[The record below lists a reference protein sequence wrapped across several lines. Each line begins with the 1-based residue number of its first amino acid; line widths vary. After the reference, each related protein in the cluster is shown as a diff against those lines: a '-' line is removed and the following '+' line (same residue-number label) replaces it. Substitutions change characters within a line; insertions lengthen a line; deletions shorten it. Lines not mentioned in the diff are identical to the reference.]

1 VPPFSRVFTGTAPSP
16 KRWRT
21 GIQEPPASARRGG
34 GRARARPRPGRS
46 DGLHAKCKV
55 NTPVCNV
62 FGIRARRAI
71 VRRTHIYTDRVVLEG
86 RTRGGNFVGAPHIR
100 VQRSSPVEIRFNP
113 VQPFYVILHF
123 SLHNT
128 ERYPARHL
136 PTRTGRLARARYSA
150 RADFS
155 APVLRKLGRAR
166 YTSALRSPR
175 NPRGFFLGRLFPPAR
190 SSSQPFTRVSRAN
203 LRPRPHHVR
212 VYQHVRHL
220 LKDSPGRARSAPR

>member
-1 VPPFSRVFTGTAPSP
+1 V
-16 KRWRT
+16 
-21 GIQEPPASARRGG
+21 
-34 GRARARPRPGRS
+34 RPRPGRS

-71 VRRTHIYTDRVVLEG
+71 VRCTHIYTDRVVLKG

-100 VQRSSPVEIRFNP
+100 VQRSSPVEIRFNLFCDFCTFASQYGTYLRAASAYTNGSP
-113 VQPFYVILHF
+113 RSCTVPSTRRFQRPRAQEIGPG
-123 SLHNT
+123 SLHV
-128 ERYPARHL
+128 
-136 PTRTGRLARARYSA
+136 RLALAQE
-150 RADFS
+150 
-155 APVLRKLGRAR
+155 
-166 YTSALRSPR
+166 
-175 NPRGFFLGRLFPPAR
+175 PRGFFLGRLFPPAR

-212 VYQHVRHL
+212 VHQHVRHL